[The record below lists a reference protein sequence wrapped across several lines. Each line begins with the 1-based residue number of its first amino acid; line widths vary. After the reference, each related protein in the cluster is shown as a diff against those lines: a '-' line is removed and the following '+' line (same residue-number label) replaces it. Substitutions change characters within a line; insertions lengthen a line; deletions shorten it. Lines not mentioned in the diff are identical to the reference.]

1 MENVF
6 KFLNEIKICS
16 NEEKWKEFAT
26 KRPSLSKFESIFFRK
41 KEVFP
46 KRKSERQEEIVSN
59 KVVYMFLNQIQTLTE

>member
-1 MENVF
+1 MKKNG
-6 KFLNEIKICS
+6 
-16 NEEKWKEFAT
+16 EFAT

-59 KVVYMFLNQIQTLTE
+59 KVVYMFLNQIQTLTESNNKIMSR